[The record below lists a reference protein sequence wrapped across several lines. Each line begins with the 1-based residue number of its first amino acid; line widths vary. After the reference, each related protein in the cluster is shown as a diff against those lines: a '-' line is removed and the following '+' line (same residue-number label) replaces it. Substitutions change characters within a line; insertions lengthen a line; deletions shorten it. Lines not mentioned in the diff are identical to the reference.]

1 MGRRRKHEEEHENH
15 ERWLVSY
22 ADFITLLFA
31 FFVVMYALSS
41 INEGKYRILSNSLTQ
56 AFRNVTMNTEG
67 AQIVP
72 MTAVTGNVNT
82 PQKQRNTEPNP
93 ARLAMRKK
101 MQDMAEQIR
110 RALAPLVRDGRVT
123 INDGAFGIS
132 IEINASVLFNPGEAV
147 AGPEAVRAL
156 RAVGQVLSDGD
167 FPIKVEGHTDTM
179 PIANA
184 MFPSNWELSSARAST
199 VVRTFI
205 EAGVSPS
212 RLTAS
217 GFADQH
223 PVADNTTPEG
233 RARNRRVAILVE
245 SMVPPVVNTEQ
256 ADEAAPSDPLRDV
269 LDTVVPAKGN
279 EQAQNA
285 KPARAPAAD

>member
-31 FFVVMYALSS
+31 FFVVMYALST

-72 MTAVTGNVNT
+72 MTAITGNVNT
-82 PQKQRNTEPNP
+82 PQKQRSTEPNP
-93 ARLAMRKK
+93 ARVAIRKK

-156 RAVGQVLSDGD
+156 RAVGQVLAEGD

-179 PIANA
+179 PISNA
-184 MFPSNWELSSARAST
+184 VFPSNWELSSARSST

-205 EAGVSPS
+205 DAGVSPG
-212 RLTAS
+212 RLTAI

-223 PVADNTTPEG
+223 PVAPNATPEG

-245 SMVPPVVNTEQ
+245 SMLPPVVNTEQ
-256 ADEAAPSDPLRDV
+256 AEEAPSSDPLHEV
-269 LDTVVPAKGN
+269 LDTVLPAKAA
-279 EQAQNA
+279 EPAQGG
-285 KPARAPAAD
+285 KPARSQAGL